1 MIGQCQSVLFVFHR
15 MSYLNNSF
23 DYNVKLLGLLPLHFD
38 FFEDENI
45 GVRFQTVKLRK
56 VKKPS
61 EDHHDGHVIISDA
74 QLLDNTAIVE
84 TKIIPHSTPPTE
96 DEKDV
101 SEKQVEPIPSIDH
114 LKATKI
120 TNPKE
125 KVNDEDDRGDQDD
138 DVTSLANKVAK
149 KIIFKNV
156 SEEINELVIAYDEIN
171 KETYSSE
178 DNDHKTESESDEAA
192 EPVDEIMEE
201 EHSARF
207 LYKSFSNK

>member
-1 MIGQCQSVLFVFHR
+1 M
-15 MSYLNNSF
+15 
-23 DYNVKLLGLLPLHFD
+23 
-38 FFEDENI
+38 
-45 GVRFQTVKLRK
+45 RK

-61 EDHHDGHVIISDA
+61 EDHHEGHVIISDA

-84 TKIIPHSTPPTE
+84 TKIIPHSTTPTE
-96 DEKDV
+96 DEKDM

-138 DVTSLANKVAK
+138 DVTSLANKENK

-156 SEEINELVIAYDEIN
+156 SEEIKELVIAYDEIN

-178 DNDHKTESESDEAA
+178 DNDHKNYKTESESDEAA
-192 EPVDEIMEE
+192 EPVDEIMEK